1 MVGGIVERLSI
12 KTPDDFISLMGHTLG
27 YWPRESLVCII
38 LDDRRIGATL
48 RVGLPP
54 AGADPDRYVQDVV
67 KFIATDREATG
78 VVFGIFTPAPWEP
91 MDDRPYEEVMET
103 LTEKL
108 AQHNIKVRD
117 GWIIDDT
124 SYTSYFQLI
133 PDPLARTP
141 LDEIKTSELNA
152 ELVFRGSSIESGPG
166 FRIPILA
173 RRDLSEEVFKNCLR
187 IEAMTPPAATAKART
202 LWGALLNDAAL
213 PTDAQ
218 SAELLA
224 DFKFISVRDR
234 LLADIPG
241 LDDSMGNLLLGQ
253 TKRPPQWQRV
263 DRAQE
268 LLLHLYTRADGPDAA
283 PVLTSL
289 GIIQWWEGKGSR
301 AHQCFQ
307 HALEADPNYKL
318 AQLSDQMVAAGILA
332 PWAMDKSSAYQ
343 PPMSRGP
350 RIEGMGMG

>member
-1 MVGGIVERLSI
+1 MVGGTVERLSI

-27 YWPRESLVCII
+27 YWPKESLVCIT
-38 LDDRRIGATL
+38 LDDRRIGSTL
-48 RVGLPP
+48 RVGLPK
-54 AGADPDRYVQDVV
+54 AEADTNRYVQDVV

-78 VVFGIFTPAPWEP
+78 VVFGIFTPAQWEP
-91 MDDRPYEEVMET
+91 LDDRPYEDVMES
-103 LTEKL
+103 LTEEL
-108 AQHNIKVRD
+108 SRHNINVRD
-117 GWIIDDT
+117 GWLIGET
-124 SYTSYFQLI
+124 SFTSYFQLI

-141 LDEIKTSELNA
+141 LDEIKTSQLNA
-152 ELVFRGSSIESGPG
+152 ELVFRGSIIEPDPG

-173 RRDLSEEVFKNCLR
+173 RRDLSEEVFKHCIR
-187 IEAMTPPAATAKART
+187 IESMTPPVATAKART
-202 LWGALLNDAAL
+202 LWGGFLEGADL

-241 LDDSMGNLLLGQ
+241 LEDSLGDLLLGQ
-253 TKRPPQWQRV
+253 TKRPPHWQRV

-307 HALEADPNYKL
+307 HALEADPHYRL
-318 AQLSDQMVAAGILA
+318 AQLSDQMVGAGILA
-332 PWAMDKSSAYQ
+332 PWAMDKNSAYQ

-350 RIEGMGMG
+350 RIEGMGMA

>member
-1 MVGGIVERLSI
+1 MERLSI

-27 YWPRESLVCII
+27 YWPKESLVFIT
-38 LDDRRIGATL
+38 LDNRRIGSTL
-48 RVGLPP
+48 RVGLP
-54 AGADPDRYVQDVV
+54 ASGVDTNQYVQHVV
-67 KFIATDREATG
+67 KYIANDHEATG
-78 VVFGIFTPAPWEP
+78 VVFGLFTPAPWEP
-91 MDDRPYEEVMET
+91 MDDRPYEDVMES
-103 LTEKL
+103 LTGELSKR
-108 AQHNIKVRD
+108 NIKVRD

-124 SYTSYFQLI
+124 SFTDYFQLI
-133 PDPLARTP
+133 PDPLARSP
-141 LDEIKTSELNA
+141 LAGIETSQLNA
-152 ELVFRGSSIESGPG
+152 ELVFRGSSIEPSPG

-173 RRDLSEEVFKNCLR
+173 RRDLSEEVFKHCIR
-187 IEAMTPPAATAKART
+187 IESMTPPVATAKART
-202 LWGALLNDAAL
+202 LWGSLLNAADQ

-218 SAELLA
+218 SAEMLA

-241 LDDSMGNLLLGQ
+241 LDDNLGDLLLGQ
-253 TKRPPQWQRV
+253 TKRPPHWQRV

-268 LLLHLYTRADGPDAA
+268 LLLHFYTRADGADAA

-307 HALEADPNYKL
+307 HALQADPNYRL
-318 AQLSDQMVAAGILA
+318 AQLSDQMIGAGIIA
-332 PWAMDKSSAYQ
+332 PWATDKNSAYQ

-350 RIEGMGMG
+350 HVEGMGMG

>member
-27 YWPRESLVCII
+27 YWPKESLVFIT
-38 LDDRRIGATL
+38 LDGHRIGSTL
-48 RVGLPP
+48 RVGLPT
-54 AGADPDRYVQDVV
+54 AGADTNRYVQHVV
-67 KFIATDREATG
+67 KYIANDREATG

-91 MDDRPYEEVMET
+91 MDDRPYEDVMEA
-103 LTEKL
+103 LTGELSKR
-108 AQHNIKVRD
+108 NIKVRD

-124 SYTSYFQLI
+124 SFTDYFQLI
-133 PDPLARTP
+133 PDPLARNP
-141 LDEIKTSELNA
+141 LAGIETSQLNA
-152 ELVFRGSSIESGPG
+152 ELVFRGSSIEPSPR
-166 FRIPILA
+166 FRVPILA
-173 RRDLSEEVFKNCLR
+173 RRDLSEEVFKHCIR
-187 IEAMTPPAATAKART
+187 IESMTPPVATAKARI
-202 LWGALLNDAAL
+202 LWGGLLEGAGL

-241 LDDSMGNLLLGQ
+241 LDDNLGDLLLGQ

-268 LLLHLYTRADGPDAA
+268 LLLHLYTRADGADAA

-307 HALEADPNYKL
+307 HALEADPNYRL
-318 AQLSDQMVAAGILA
+318 AQLSDQLVGAGILA
-332 PWAMDKSSAYQ
+332 PWAMDKNSAYQ
-343 PPMSRGP
+343 PPMSRG
-350 RIEGMGMG
+350 RQIGGMGMA